1 MKNIRFCLIFIVLVL
16 LCGCTNTKNTSQEKS
31 LTLDEKIEK
40 PLQELFDEYIEN
52 EDFEGI
58 KSLKGKFISYDLAQI
73 DNDRLSSHVI
83 FFRQWFDTETYWR
96 DPSICFYQNNIKQ
109 NFAIFYLDYAMVTK
123 GKKPEGY
130 KGADTQINE
139 IALLKC
145 DEGYKFHL
153 YGACKYNED
162 GEIVMAED
170 VFCLRKSKIYEDG
183 SFEDTTVWYKKIVP
197 DYVIEVLSPEEFV
210 ITKGEDSEYFYY
222 YDENHHLVL

>member
-1 MKNIRFCLIFIVLVL
+1 MKNIKFCLIIVVVL
-16 LCGCTNTKNTSQEKS
+16 FLCGCTNAKKTSQEIS
-31 LTLDEKIEK
+31 LKLDGKIEK
-40 PLQELFDEYIEN
+40 PLQELFDEYIEK

-58 KSLKGKFISYDLAQI
+58 KTLKGKFFSHDLAEL
-73 DNDRLSSHVI
+73 DNLDNRNI
-83 FFRQWFDTETYWR
+83 FFRQNFNTETHWR
-96 DPSICFYQNNIKQ
+96 HPSICFYQNNIKQ
-109 NFAIFYLDYAMVTK
+109 NVAIFYLDYAIFPK
-123 GKKPEGY
+123 GKKPEGF

-139 IALLKC
+139 ITLLKC
-145 DEGYKFHL
+145 EEGYKVHL

-197 DYVIEVLSPEEFV
+197 DYVIEVLSPEEFI

>member
-1 MKNIRFCLIFIVLVL
+1 MKNTRFCLIIFVLVL
-16 LCGCTNTKNTSQEKS
+16 FFGCTNTKKTSQEKS

-40 PLQELFDEYIEN
+40 PLQELFDEYIEK

-58 KSLKGKFISYDLAQI
+58 KTLKGKFFRHDLAAI
-73 DNDRLSSHVI
+73 DNLNSHVI
-83 FFRQWFDTETYWR
+83 FFRQNFDTETHSR
-96 DPSICFYQNNIKQ
+96 NPKMSFYQNNIKQ
-109 NFAIFYLDYAMVTK
+109 NVAIFYLKYSIYPK
-123 GKKPEGY
+123 GKKPEGF

-145 DEGYKFHL
+145 EEGYKFHL
-153 YGACKYNED
+153 YGACEYNEK

-197 DYVIEVLSPEEFV
+197 DYVIEVLSPEEFI

-222 YDENHHLVL
+222 YDENHYLAL

>member
-1 MKNIRFCLIFIVLVL
+1 MKNIKFCLIIVVVL
-16 LCGCTNTKNTSQEKS
+16 FLCGCTNTKNTSQEKS

-40 PLQELFDEYIEN
+40 PLQELFDEYIEK

-58 KSLKGKFISYDLAQI
+58 KTLKGKFISYDLAQI

-96 DPSICFYQNNIKQ
+96 DPKMSFYQNKIKQ
-109 NFAIFYLDYAMVTK
+109 NVAIIYLKYSVIPN
-123 GKKPEGY
+123 GKIPEGV

-145 DEGYKFHL
+145 EEGYKFHL

-162 GEIVMAED
+162 GEILMAED
-170 VFCLRKSKIYEDG
+170 VFCLRKAKIYEDG

-197 DYVIEVLSPEEFV
+197 DYVIEVLSPEEFI

>member
-1 MKNIRFCLIFIVLVL
+1 MKNIKFCLIIVVVL
-16 LCGCTNTKNTSQEKS
+16 FLCGCSNTKKTSQEKS

-40 PLQELFDEYIEN
+40 PLQELFDEYIEK

-58 KSLKGKFISYDLAQI
+58 KTLKEKFFSHDLAAI
-73 DNDRLSSHVI
+73 DNLNSHVI
-83 FFRQWFDTETYWR
+83 FFRQNFNTETHWR
-96 DPSICFYQNNIKQ
+96 NPKISFYQNNIKQ
-109 NFAIFYLDYAMVTK
+109 NVAIFYLKYSIFPK
-123 GKKPEGY
+123 GKKPEGF

-139 IALLKC
+139 ITLLKC
-145 DEGYKFHL
+145 EEGYKFHL

-210 ITKGEDSEYFYY
+210 IMKGEDSEYFYY

>member
-1 MKNIRFCLIFIVLVL
+1 MKNIKFCLIIIVLVL
-16 LCGCTNTKNTSQEKS
+16 FFGCTNTKNTSQEKS

-83 FFRQWFDTETYWR
+83 FFGQRFDTETHSRY
-96 DPSICFYQNNIKQ
+96 PKMSFYQNKIKQ
-109 NFAIFYLDYAMVTK
+109 NVAIIYLKYSVIPN
-123 GKKPEGY
+123 GKIPEGV

-139 IALLKC
+139 ITLLKC
-145 DEGYKFHL
+145 EEGYKFHL

>member
-1 MKNIRFCLIFIVLVL
+1 MKNIKFCLIIVVVLL
-16 LCGCTNTKNTSQEKS
+16 LCGCTNTKNTSQEKR

-58 KSLKGKFISYDLAQI
+58 KSLKGKFFRHDLAAI
-73 DNDRLSSHVI
+73 DNLNSHVI
-83 FFRQWFDTETYWR
+83 FFGQRFNTETHSRY
-96 DPSICFYQNNIKQ
+96 PSICFYQNKIKQ
-109 NFAIFYLDYAMVTK
+109 NIVIIYLEYAIMPK
-123 GKKPEGY
+123 GDKPEGY
-130 KGADTQINE
+130 KGLDTQINE

-145 DEGYKFHL
+145 EEGYKFHL
-153 YGACKYNED
+153 YGACEYNEN

-170 VFCLRKSKIYEDG
+170 VFCLRKAKIYEDG

-222 YDENHHLVL
+222 YDENHYLAL